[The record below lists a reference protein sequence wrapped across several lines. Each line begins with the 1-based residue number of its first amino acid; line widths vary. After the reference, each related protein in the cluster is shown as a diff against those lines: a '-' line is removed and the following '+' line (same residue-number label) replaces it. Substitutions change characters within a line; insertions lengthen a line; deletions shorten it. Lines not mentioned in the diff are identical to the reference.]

1 MTSRAGAAGSP
12 LGRLLLL
19 ALLLIGLGVIHT
31 LAHADAHDGL
41 TTSGHRHTQ
50 TTTSPGATTTTASD
64 ADTTPV
70 VAAADPDALPDA
82 DCWASVPAGAWLIPP
97 AQAVAGN
104 ATTAS
109 PAPPANGPP
118 GRDAHTSLHTLGVLR
133 I

>member
-1 MTSRAGAAGSP
+1 MTSRGGATGSLP

-41 TTSGHRHTQ
+41 TTSGHTHA
-50 TTTSPGATTTTASD
+50 TTSPGAATTTASG
-64 ADTTPV
+64 AAPTPL
-70 VAAADPDALPDA
+70 VAAADPDSLPDA
-82 DCWASVPAGAWLIPP
+82 DCWASVPAGPCLIPP
-97 AQAVAGN
+97 AHPVADS
-104 ATTAS
+104 ATTAP

-118 GRDAHTSLHTLGVLR
+118 GRAAHTSLHALGVLR